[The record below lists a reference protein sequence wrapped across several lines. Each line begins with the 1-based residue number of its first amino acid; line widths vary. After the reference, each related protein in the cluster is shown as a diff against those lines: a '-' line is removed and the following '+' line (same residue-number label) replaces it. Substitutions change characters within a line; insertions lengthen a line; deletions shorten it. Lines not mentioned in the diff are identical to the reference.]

1 MLPSLRA
8 SCLSPPRGPDGDR
21 VLCSRHCLCC
31 PTGPVIVCLPTR
43 SYREPRGSNLHS
55 SGRVSTPGHC
65 PALHRL
71 LCSTPAV
78 FCVRPG
84 FQVAFCKG
92 PITRWDL
99 IPSYPEAELT
109 GQECLMACTLI
120 SPESPSCLPCS
131 RKSVNKR

>member
-1 MLPSLRA
+1 MLPSLQA
-8 SCLSPPRGPDGDR
+8 SCLSPPQGPDGDR

-31 PTGPVIVCLPTR
+31 PTGLVTVFLPDLT
-43 SYREPRGSNLHS
+43 
-55 SGRVSTPGHC
+55 VSQEAPTSALPGEC
-65 PALHRL
+65 PLLVTALPCTCS
-71 LCSTPAV
+71 LCSAPAV

-92 PITRWDL
+92 PVIRWDL

-109 GQECLMACTLI
+109 GQGCLMACTLI